1 MEASGE
7 RPPTF
12 SRRTGETS
20 GRLIGPGFARKS
32 RCAQGADV
40 VVSKHGIRRK
50 HGRKGP
56 EPPAPS
62 SNAYPASVSAS
73 PARAGRR
80 EKEAVFRAC
89 LLAALLAV
97 AAFAASP
104 AIAGFETG
112 DFPIDDYPSA
122 FPGIDRIQAKWLQGS
137 LFDTPAFVFN
147 EGDADH
153 ICQSL
158 DGKLALATFVTDQT
172 PLQMAFNFQSKMVSV
187 VRA

>member
-1 MEASGE
+1 M
-7 RPPTF
+7 
-12 SRRTGETS
+12 
-20 GRLIGPGFARKS
+20 
-32 RCAQGADV
+32 
-40 VVSKHGIRRK
+40 
-50 HGRKGP
+50 
-56 EPPAPS
+56 
-62 SNAYPASVSAS
+62 
-73 PARAGRR
+73 
-80 EKEAVFRAC
+80 FRAC

-187 VRA
+187 VRAQAYLGSARHWDYVLRWNPFTEEFSILSPDDPDVEADWFADWDRVAACPPIPEPVFFQMGALMGLSGLGLLRLRRKA